1 MPLLKGNAVTKLQT
15 SVRIAIVIVGV
26 TWAIAVLLVPIPEGI
41 PTESAPTF
49 FAAAMAVNASLLIA
63 VSVSAS
69 GLLRRG
75 TLPDIFPEGFIAYV
89 IILWLS
95 LLVSV
100 QGLLASPSNV
110 NFFHMFFIRFGWLA
124 GVIVLVL
131 SIAYAIPPEEEN

>member
-1 MPLLKGNAVTKLQT
+1 MTKPQI
-15 SVRIAIVIVGV
+15 SVSIAIGIVGV
-26 TWAIAVLLVPIPEGI
+26 SMAIAVMLVPIPEGL

-69 GLLRRG
+69 ALLRRG

-89 IILWLS
+89 ILLWVS

-110 NFFHMFFIRFGWLA
+110 NVLHMFFILFGWAA
-124 GVIVLVL
+124 GVTVLVL
-131 SIAYAIPPEEEN
+131 SIAYAIPSEEEN